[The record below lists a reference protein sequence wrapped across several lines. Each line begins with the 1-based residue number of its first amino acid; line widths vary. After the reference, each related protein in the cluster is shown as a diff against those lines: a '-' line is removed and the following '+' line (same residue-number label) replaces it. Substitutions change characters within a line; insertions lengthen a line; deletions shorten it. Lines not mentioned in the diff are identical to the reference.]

1 VSPLILSGIVFAC
14 IFGSALVAMF
24 IKGALPE
31 HHLSPDSK
39 DTVKLGM
46 GLLATLAALVLGL
59 LIATAKGAY
68 DAQSSA
74 VTDLSTNVLLLDREL
89 ALYGSETKEARDLL
103 RSGVESTLNTI
114 WPEGS
119 ARPGNLTPGA
129 ARAAGEAMY
138 EKIANLSPK
147 DDAQRALKARALDI
161 VNDLTK
167 QRLGLFAR
175 RDSSLPVP
183 FLVVLVSW
191 LTILFAGYGLLAP
204 RNWTV
209 LTVLLVCT
217 LSVAGAVFLI
227 LELTTPFAGI
237 MRISSGP
244 LRDALA
250 LLGK

>member
-1 VSPLILSGIVFAC
+1 MSPILTSCIVFAC
-14 IFGSALVAMF
+14 IFGAALVAMF
-24 IKGALPE
+24 VKQMLPE

-46 GLLATLAALVLGL
+46 GLVATLAALVLGL
-59 LIATAKGAY
+59 LIATAKGGY

-74 VTDLSTNVLLLDREL
+74 VTDISTNVLLLDREL

-103 RSGVESTLNTI
+103 RSAVESTVNHI
-114 WPEGS
+114 WPEGGTQ
-119 ARPGNLTPGA
+119 PGNLTPGA

-147 DDAQRALKARALDI
+147 TDAQQALKARALDI
-161 VNDLTK
+161 VNELTK
-167 QRLGLFAR
+167 QRLALFAR
-175 RDSSLPVP
+175 SDSSLPTP
-183 FLVVLVSW
+183 LLVVLVFW

-204 RNWTV
+204 RNTTV
-209 LTVLLVCT
+209 LAVLLVCT
-217 LSVAGAVFLI
+217 LSVAGAI
-227 LELTTPFAGI
+227 LLMLEFTMPFAGI
-237 MRISSGP
+237 MRISSAP